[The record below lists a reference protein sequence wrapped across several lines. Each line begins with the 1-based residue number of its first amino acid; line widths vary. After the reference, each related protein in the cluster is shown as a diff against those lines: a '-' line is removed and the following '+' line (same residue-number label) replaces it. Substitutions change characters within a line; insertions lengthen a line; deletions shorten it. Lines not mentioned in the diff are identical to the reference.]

1 MRKAL
6 KVLGILVVVIIIFIA
21 GAGFYVK
28 NFLPDVGA
36 APELK
41 IASTPEKVE
50 RGKYLANHVMICM
63 DCHSTR
69 QWNYFAGP
77 MKPDSLGMGGE
88 LFDQSMGF
96 PGKIYAANITPS
108 GIGDWTD
115 GEVFRAVTTGVRKN
129 GKPIFPVMP
138 YHNYGKADPED
149 IESIIA
155 YLRTLPPIEH
165 KVEASSYDFPMNFII
180 NTIPVKS
187 EPVKRPA
194 PTDRIAY
201 GKYMVNS
208 AACMV
213 CHTPFD
219 KGEFDTTKFFAG
231 GRQFNLPSGLLQSAN
246 ITPDMETG
254 IGKLT
259 KDEFMQKFMAFR
271 DSAYA
276 HRKVDF
282 MNEFSSVMPWPV
294 YAGMTDDDLSAIYD
308 YLRTVPP
315 IKHAV
320 IKFQPNVASN

>member
-6 KVLGILVVVIIIFIA
+6 KILGIVVFLLILFIA
-21 GAGFYVK
+21 GAAFYIK
-28 NFLPDVGA
+28 SFLPNVGD
-36 APELK
+36 APNLK
-41 IASTPEKVE
+41 VASTPETIE
-50 RGKYLANHVMICM
+50 HGKYLANHVMICM
-63 DCHSTR
+63 DCHSVR
-69 QWNYFAGP
+69 EWNYFAGP
-77 MKPDSLGMGGE
+77 MKRDSLGIGGE

-115 GEVFRAVTTGVRKN
+115 GEVFRAITTGVRKS

-138 YHNYGKADPED
+138 YHNYGQVDAED
-149 IESIIA
+149 IKAIIA
-155 YLRTLPPIEH
+155 YLRTLPPIQH
-165 KVEASSYDFPMNFII
+165 KVQASSYDFPMNFII
-180 NTIPVKS
+180 HTIPEKAS
-187 EPVKRPA
+187 PSKRPS
-194 PTDRIAY
+194 PSDRVAY
-201 GKYMVNS
+201 GKYMVTS
-208 AACMV
+208 ASCMV

-219 KGEFDTTKFFAG
+219 KGKFDTTKTFAG

-246 ITPDMETG
+246 ITPDKETG

-259 KDEFMQKFMAFR
+259 KEEFLQKFVAFR
-271 DSAYA
+271 DSSYA

-282 MNEFSSVMPWPV
+282 MKEFTSVMPWPV
-294 YAGMTDDDLSAIYD
+294 YAGMKDDDLSAIYD